1 MCGMLARIYIV
12 ITTAHLRLF
21 AELCKNVRISIR
33 ESNPDIEL
41 WKELKSYGL
50 CSILQ
55 SGRAGTVVIHATM
68 KADGLAE
75 SFISMI
81 TEEQPSATA
90 AEW

>member
-1 MCGMLARIYIV
+1 M
-12 ITTAHLRLF
+12 ITTTHLRLF
-21 AELCKNVRISIR
+21 AELCKKVRISIR

-81 TEEQPSATA
+81 TTEQPSETA